1 MKVVYISTYPPRQ
14 CGIGTFTE
22 NLVNAMYTRARKID
36 EVIVVAINNC
46 EMEYDYPDEVKF
58 IIQEKDQTDYLKAA
72 EFINKSGADACIL
85 QHEFGIYGGT
95 DGIYILSL
103 LHRLKIPIISTLHTV
118 LKKPSYNE
126 KTIIKELGRR
136 SEKIVIMSEK
146 AFQFLRK
153 IYGIPSQKIKI
164 IEHGVPDLHY
174 NRTSSREELDVS
186 SRKMMLTFGFVG
198 RNKGIET
205 VIKVLPRIIEKHQE
219 VLYVILG
226 KTHPNVLRESGEEYR
241 EYLQEL
247 AETLKV
253 SKHITMINE
262 FVDEKKLFKYLT
274 SCDIYL
280 TPYPGVAQSTSGT
293 LAYAM
298 GAGCAVVST
307 PYWHATELLRKNRGC
322 LFDFNDCDELT
333 DTLNELLE
341 KPAKLHKI
349 QENAYRYG
357 QQITWPKIGTHYTNL
372 LVDTLAHI
380 KVLTPPQKRIIDP
393 QLLPPFSLDHIK
405 RMTDKTGIMQ
415 HATFGIPNFEKGYC
429 LDDNARGLLMTCLC
443 YNEKKDSEA
452 LTLMTIY
459 LSYIRYM
466 QNEDG
471 SFRNFLHFDR
481 TFVDKIGSEDAFGRA
496 IWALGYLLAH
506 APKDTYYQVGKII
519 FQKAVPHIHKIE
531 SPRAMAYTMIGVAY
545 YLKLHITDD
554 RLKQELRRM
563 AHRLIANYKQNQREN
578 WEWYESFLAYD
589 NAILPLAMLHAGE
602 ILNDRAINRVAFS
615 TMGFLSDLT
624 LKEGHLSLIGNKG
637 WYIKGQ
643 RPAKF
648 DQQPLDALSMVLMF
662 DQAYRLTRDQVFHKK
677 LFTSFLW
684 FLGENDIRMNLYNQN
699 TGGCCDGIE
708 KEGVNRNQGAESSLA
723 YLIAY
728 LTVLKAYRTSFPQM
742 GKQLPAGL
750 NRNHRSKSVKRH
762 AEVLKKSPYRKKE
775 SPALKN

>member
-1 MKVVYISTYPPRQ
+1 MKVAYISTYPPRQ

-22 NLVNAMYTRARKID
+22 NLVNAMHTRARKID
-36 EVIVVAINNC
+36 EVIVVAINSRR
-46 EMEYDYPDEVKF
+46 MKYTYPDEVKF
-58 IIQEKDQTDYLKAA
+58 IIQEENQTDYLKAA
-72 EFINKSGADACIL
+72 DFINKSGVDACIL

-103 LHRLKIPIISTLHTV
+103 LHHLKIPIISTLHTV

-126 KTIIKELGRR
+126 KTIIKEIDRC

-153 IYGIPSQKIKI
+153 VYRIPDHKIQI

-174 NRTSSREELDVS
+174 SKTASREELGLS
-186 SRKMMLTFGFVG
+186 SKKVLLTFGFVG

-205 VIKVLPRIIEKHQE
+205 VIKVLPQIIEKHPD
-219 VLYVILG
+219 VVYVILG
-226 KTHPNVLRESGEEYR
+226 KTHPNILRESGEEYR
-241 EYLQEL
+241 EYLQKL
-247 AETLKV
+247 AKTLNV
-253 SKHITMINE
+253 SKHVTMINE
-262 FVDEKKLFKYLT
+262 FVPEKKLFKYLT

-280 TPYPGVAQSTSGT
+280 TPYPGVAQITSGT

-298 GAGCAVVST
+298 GSGCAVVST

-333 DTLNELLE
+333 NTLEELLE
-341 KPAKLHKI
+341 KPTKLHKI

-357 QQITWPKIGTHYTNL
+357 QQITWPKIGAHYINL
-372 LVDTLAHI
+372 LVEILAHL
-380 KVLTPPQKRIIDP
+380 KVSTSPQKRMIDS

-405 RMTDKTGIMQ
+405 KMTDKTGIMQ
-415 HATFGIPNFEKGYC
+415 HATYGIPDFEKGYC
-429 LDDNARGLLMTCLC
+429 LDDNARGLLMACLY
-443 YNEKKDSEA
+443 YNEKKDSDA

-519 FQKAVPHIHKIE
+519 FKKAVSHMHKIE
-531 SPRAMAYTMIGVAY
+531 SPRAMAYTMIGIAY
-545 YLKLHITDD
+545 YLKLHITDHH
-554 RLKQELRRM
+554 LKQELRRM
-563 AHRLIANYKQNQREN
+563 AYRLVANYKQNQREN

-602 ILNDRAINRVAFS
+602 ILNDKAINQIAFS
-615 TMGFLSDLT
+615 TMDFLSDLT

-643 RPAKF
+643 RSARF

-662 DQAYRLTRDQVFHKK
+662 NQAYKLTRNQVFHKK

-684 FLGENDIRMNLYNQN
+684 FLGKNDIQMSLYDQD
-699 TGGCCDGIE
+699 TGGCYDGIE
-708 KEGVNRNQGAESSLA
+708 KEGVNHNQGAESSLA
-723 YLIAY
+723 YLIAS
-728 LTVLKAYRTSFPQM
+728 LTVLQVYRKFFPQI
-742 GKQLPAGL
+742 KKIQPSYFHQ
-750 NRNHRSKSVKRH
+750 NHRIKPIKRSSRDF
-762 AEVLKKSPYRKKE
+762 KKKII
-775 SPALKN
+775 L